1 MQLVRRGAGRRIQ
14 HAREVRKTVTIV
26 FCDLVGSTALGE
38 RTDPELLRELMS
50 SYHATLRSIL
60 ERHGG
65 TVEKF
70 VGDAAMA
77 VFGIPNVH
85 EDDAVRAVRA
95 AAEMRHAVAGL
106 GLSVRIGVGTGEVAA
121 GTGETLVTGD
131 AVNVA
136 ARWGAPG
143 PGRS

>member
-1 MQLVRRGAGRRIQ
+1 M
-14 HAREVRKTVTIV
+14 K
-26 FCDLVGSTALGE
+26 
-38 RTDPELLRELMS
+38 RTDPEVLRGLMS

-85 EDDAVRAVRA
+85 EDDAVRVVVVRDKMQHGDQEHGDWLA
-95 AAEMRHAVAGL
+95 QVDDVAHLGHGEQVAGV
-106 GLSVRIGVGTGEVAA
+106 SQVGF
-121 GTGETLVTGD
+121 
-131 AVNVA
+131 
-136 ARWGAPG
+136 
-143 PGRS
+143 